1 MSRDVTAATP
11 ALSASVVVPTFNR
24 PARLAHCLEGL
35 SRQVADHA
43 AFEVIIVDDGGS
55 TPLDVVVEPFHDSL
69 NVRLIRQRNSGPA
82 AARNAGAAAARGQLL
97 AFTDDDC
104 VPERDWLTH
113 LIRAHEKYPNGLI
126 GGTTFNALSSNM
138 LSEASQQLV
147 SYLYAYNDATSGQP
161 AFFTSNNMA
170 LARDAFLAGP
180 FDTSFRLAAGE
191 DREFCDRWLAN
202 GRTMHFVPEAVI
214 RHYHELSSRGYWR
227 QHFNYGRGAFHFHA
241 ARARR
246 SGGVKMEPLSFYT
259 GLVLFPFR
267 SRRPLLQRAA
277 ISFWLGVSQ
286 AANAAGY
293 FFEKRLASRAGQGGA
308 PSGNGG

>member
-1 MSRDVTAATP
+1 MSAESEMAPGNAPAAT
-11 ALSASVVVPTFNR
+11 VIVPTYNR
-24 PARLAHCLEGL
+24 PARLSRCLEGL
-35 SRQVADHA
+35 ARQDAGRAV
-43 AFEVIIVDDGGS
+43 FEVMVVDDGGAD
-55 TPLDVVVEPFHDSL
+55 PLDAVVEPFRAQLD
-69 NVRLIRQRNSGPA
+69 VRLLRQANAGPA

-104 VPERDWLTH
+104 IPAPDWLTQ
-113 LIRAHEKYPNGLI
+113 LMRTHERFPTGLI
-126 GGTTFNALSSNM
+126 GGATVNALSSNM
-138 LSEASQQLV
+138 LSEASQELV

-191 DREFCDRWLAN
+191 DREFCDRWLAT
-202 GRTMHFVPEAVI
+202 GRTMHFAPEAVI
-214 RHYHELSSRGYWR
+214 MHYHELSSRSYWR

-277 ISFWLGVSQ
+277 VSFWLGVSQ

-293 FFEKRLASRAGQGGA
+293 FYERRLASPSDRRAA
-308 PSGNGG
+308 PGRGE

>member
-1 MSRDVTAATP
+1 MNPESSRAPGIAPVAT
-11 ALSASVVVPTFNR
+11 VIVPTFNR
-24 PARLAHCLEGL
+24 PARLTRCLHGL
-35 SRQVADHA
+35 SGQDVGRD
-43 AFEVIIVDDGGS
+43 AFEVIVVDDGGAD
-55 TPLDVVVEPFHDSL
+55 PLDAIVEPFGARLD
-69 NVRLIRQRNSGPA
+69 VRLIRQANAGPA
-82 AARNAGAAAARGQLL
+82 AARNAGAAAARGRML

-104 VPERDWLTH
+104 VPEPAWLAQ
-113 LIRAHEKYPNGLI
+113 LVRAHERYPNGLI
-126 GGTTFNALSSNM
+126 GGATVNALSRNM
-138 LSEASQQLV
+138 LSEASQELV

-170 LARDAFLAGP
+170 LARDAFLDGP

-202 GRTMHFVPEAVI
+202 GRAMHFAPDAVI
-214 RHYHELSSRGYWR
+214 MHYHELSSRAYWR

-277 ISFWLGVSQ
+277 VSFWLGVSQ

-293 FFEKRLASRAGQGGA
+293 FYERRVASR
-308 PSGNGG
+308 SGRSASSPGD